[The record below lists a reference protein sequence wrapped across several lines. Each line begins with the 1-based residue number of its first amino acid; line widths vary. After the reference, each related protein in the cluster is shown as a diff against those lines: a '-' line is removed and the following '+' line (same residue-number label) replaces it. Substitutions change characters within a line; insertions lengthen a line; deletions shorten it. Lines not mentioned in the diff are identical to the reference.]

1 MNVMK
6 LTCLFAFQKLVEK
19 FGPSSFNRTLLFDEN
34 QTLQHSLDFYKRTLG
49 FQDITVL
56 ITENFSE
63 ADKKAAEQAMPGVPA
78 FSFANV

>member
-1 MNVMK
+1 
-6 LTCLFAFQKLVEK
+6 
-19 FGPSSFNRTLLFDEN
+19 LLFDEN

-56 ITENFSE
+56 TTENFSE

-78 FSFANV
+78 FSFANI